1 MIRRVA
7 LWATFTAFAAVLG
20 ACAGRG
26 GTPTAGLLPQAM
38 SPGFNTTKPSP
49 TPIPEL
55 PEYPVIYPKNH
66 VTTVSLEAQ
75 INIAT
80 ELPAFFWQGQAGI
93 APTIF
98 VNPGDTIVLDLIN
111 SLPGPGETGDI
122 NLHFHG
128 LTVSPNRPADDVLT
142 MLAMPGQT
150 LHYVVPVPKSQQPGL
165 YWYHPHVFGQT
176 DAQVGKD
183 GMSGA
188 IVVGGLERRV
198 RGLANMKARVIIVRA
213 TGLTDSGARNMD
225 QQDEIERPQQVVTNK
240 PCVAEPGYTV
250 SLNGAVRPI
259 IPFAPGESQLFRVI
273 NASGHKTLKL
283 AVENEQLQLVATDGV
298 ALGTYPG
305 TGPTETLPFVI
316 VPPAGR
322 AEFVVPAPASGSA
335 KFRTQCYYSGPGGD
349 PDPEIL
355 LGTLQTTGK
364 ALRGSVRHAAL
375 MGAPVPPQSDPLPP
389 PVTTR
394 TITLSEGP
402 NRMFINGKSFK
413 LSDPPMY
420 TAKSGTVEK
429 WIISN
434 VSQEI
439 HDFHVHQVHFVV
451 AAINGVPVSHPYWA
465 DTVVVPHYLNKRP
478 GTVTLLVDFRN
489 PIVRGTFMFHC
500 HILDHEDLGMMAT
513 IKVQ

>member
-7 LWATFTAFAAVLG
+7 LWTALTALAAVLG
-20 ACAGRG
+20 ACAGHG
-26 GTPTAGLLPQAM
+26 AASTSGVLPQAG
-38 SPGFNTTKPSP
+38 SPAFNTAKPSP
-49 TPIPEL
+49 SPVPVL
-55 PEYPVIYPKNH
+55 PEYPVVYPQNH
-66 VTTVSLEAQ
+66 VATISLQAG

-80 ELPAFFWQGQAGI
+80 ELPAFFWEGQAGI

-98 VNPGDTIVLDLIN
+98 VNPGDTIVLDLLN
-111 SLPGPGETGDI
+111 SLPGPGSAGDV

-128 LTVSPNRPADDVLT
+128 LTVSPKRPADDVLT

-150 LHYVVPVPKSQQPGL
+150 LHYVVPIPKTQEPGL

-213 TGLTDSGARNMD
+213 TGLTDNGARNMD
-225 QQDEIERPQQVVTNK
+225 EQQDMRQQQVVTNK
-240 PCVAEPGYTV
+240 PCVGEPGYTV
-250 SLNGAVRPI
+250 SLNGAVKPI

-273 NASGHKTLKL
+273 NATGHKTLKL
-283 AVENEQLQLVATDGV
+283 AVDNEQLQLVATDGV

-305 TGPTETLPFVI
+305 TGPTETLPFI
-316 VPPAGR
+316 ILPPAGR
-322 AEFVVPAPASGSA
+322 AEFVVTAPSSGTA
-335 KFRTQCYYSGPGGD
+335 KFRTKCYYSGPGGD
-349 PDPEIL
+349 PDPEIE

-364 ALRGSVRHAAL
+364 ALRGRARPVTLLAASTS
-375 MGAPVPPQSDPLPP
+375 PNSDPLPP
-389 PVTTR
+389 PATTR

-402 NRMFINGKSFK
+402 NLMFINGKSFK
-413 LSDPPMY
+413 PGDPPMY
-420 TAKSGTVEK
+420 VAKSGTVEK
-429 WIISN
+429 WIVSN
-434 VSQEI
+434 VTQEV

-451 AAINGVPVSHPYWA
+451 SAIDGVPVSHPFWA
-465 DTVVVPHYLNKRP
+465 DSVVVPHELDKRP
-478 GTVTLLVDFRN
+478 GTITLLVDFRN

-500 HILDHEDLGMMAT
+500 HILDHEDRGMMAT
-513 IKVQ
+513 IRVD

>member
-7 LWATFTAFAAVLG
+7 LGAALTALAAILG
-20 ACAGRG
+20 ACAGH
-26 GTPTAGLLPQAM
+26 GTSSSGMLPQGM
-38 SPGFNTTKPSP
+38 SPAFNTAKASPSP
-49 TPIPEL
+49 VPVL
-55 PEYPVIYPKNH
+55 PEYPVVYAKNH
-66 VTTVSLEAQ
+66 VATISLEAQ

-80 ELPAFFWQGQAGI
+80 ELPAFFWDGQAGI

-98 VNPGDTIVLDLIN
+98 VNPGDTIVLDLMN
-111 SLPGPGETGDI
+111 SLPGPGATGNM

-128 LTVSPNRPADDVLT
+128 LTVSPKRPADDVLT

-150 LHYVVPVPKSQQPGL
+150 LHYIVPIPKTQQPGL
-165 YWYHPHVFGQT
+165 YWYHPHVFKQT

-198 RGLANMKARVIIVRA
+198 PGLANMKAQVIIVRA
-213 TGLTDSGARNMD
+213 TGLTDSGARNLD
-225 QQDEIERPQQVVTNK
+225 EQQDMRRQQVVTNK

-250 SLNGAVRPI
+250 SLNGAVKPI

-273 NASGHKTLKL
+273 NATGHKTLKL
-283 AVENEQLQLVATDGV
+283 AVDNEQLQLVATDGV

-305 TGPTETLPFVI
+305 TGPYETLPFI
-316 VPPAGR
+316 ILPPAGR
-322 AEFVVPAPASGSA
+322 AEFVVTAPSSGRA
-335 KFRTQCYYSGPGGD
+335 KFRTRCYYSGPGGD
-349 PDPEIL
+349 PDPEIE

-364 ALRGSVRHAAL
+364 ALRGGARPVRLSAAP
-375 MGAPVPPQSDPLPP
+375 ASSNSDPLPP
-389 PVTTR
+389 PATTR

-402 NRMFINGKSFK
+402 NLMFINGKSFK

-420 TAKSGTVEK
+420 VAKSGTVEK
-429 WIISN
+429 WIVSN
-434 VSQEI
+434 VTQEV

-451 AAINGVPVSHPYWA
+451 SAIDGVPVSHPYWA
-465 DTVVVPHYLNKRP
+465 DTVVVPHYLDKRP

-500 HILDHEDLGMMAT
+500 HILDHEDRGMMAT
-513 IKVQ
+513 IRVE

>member
-7 LWATFTAFAAVLG
+7 LVAALSAFGAALSACGGHGATSG
-20 ACAGRG
+20 SGM
-26 GTPTAGLLPQAM
+26 LPQSMA
-38 SPGFNTTKPSP
+38 PGFNTPKPSP
-49 TPIPEL
+49 TPVPVL
-55 PEYPVIYPKNH
+55 PEPPVVYPQNH
-66 VTTVSLEAQ
+66 VVTISLQAQ

-80 ELPAFFWQGQAGI
+80 ELPAFFWQGQAGV

-98 VNPGDTIVLDLIN
+98 ANPGDTIVLDLLD
-111 SLPGPGETGDI
+111 SLPGPGSSGDV

-128 LTVSPNRPADDVLT
+128 LTVSPKRPADDVLT

-150 LHYVVPVPKSQQPGL
+150 LHYVVPIPKTQQPGL
-165 YWYHPHVFGQT
+165 YWYHPHVFQQT

-188 IVVGGLERRV
+188 IVIGGLERRV
-198 RGLANMKARVIIVRA
+198 RGLANMKAHVIIVRA
-213 TGLTDSGARNMD
+213 TGLTDSGARTD
-225 QQDEIERPQQVVTNK
+225 GDEIEQPQTAINK
-240 PCVAEPGYTV
+240 PCVGEPGYTV
-250 SLNGAVRPI
+250 SLNGAVKPI
-259 IPFAPGESQLFRVI
+259 IPFAPGESEFFRVI

-283 AVENEQLQLVATDGV
+283 AVDNEQLQLVAVDGV

-305 TGPTETLPFVI
+305 TGPTETLPFII
-316 VPPAGR
+316 VPPAAR
-322 AEFVVPAPASGSA
+322 AEFVVAAPSSGTA

-349 PDPEIL
+349 PDPEIT

-364 ALRGSVRHAAL
+364 AMRTRIEPVKLTAMPGSPA
-375 MGAPVPPQSDPLPP
+375 SDPLPP

-402 NRMFINGKSFK
+402 KLMFINGKSFQM
-413 LSDPPMY
+413 SDPPMY
-420 TAKSGTVEK
+420 VAKSGTVEK
-429 WIISN
+429 WIVSN
-434 VSQEI
+434 VTQEI

-465 DTVVVPHYLNKRP
+465 DSVVVPHYLHKRP

-489 PIVRGTFMFHC
+489 PVVRGTFMFHC
-500 HILDHEDLGMMAT
+500 HILDHEDRGMMAT
-513 IKVQ
+513 VKVV